1 MLSLCLKFSGAWDL
15 AEKALTHNPDERQEI
30 AMISVSEA
38 AKERIKS
45 QIEGLS
51 FDSISY
57 CPAYSWVN
65 KIIMDGVQVDGA
77 GFHLTLF
84 DLGKLE
90 HVILVSI
97 DDITVGFHPRS
108 IFDGGNKRIGVSD
121 GRLCIEDD

>member
-1 MLSLCLKFSGAWDL
+1 MLSLCLKFGGAWDL
-15 AEKALTHNPDERQEI
+15 AEKALTHNPYERQEI

-38 AKERIKS
+38 AKELIKS

-51 FDSISY
+51 FDISSY

-65 KIIMDGVQVDGA
+65 KIIMDGVQIDGA

-84 DLGKLE
+84 GFGKLE
-90 HVILVSI
+90 QVILLSI
-97 DDITVGFHPRS
+97 DDITVGFHPKS
-108 IFDGGNKRIGVSD
+108 VFDGSNKRIGVSG